1 MIWFAHMRTP
11 LGTSVRMGYTAV
23 IDIGRRADLV
33 RLAEALGSYRVEIL
47 CRDSIDDLYRL
58 SYLDPD
64 AVDIIENCGGDC
76 CALVVSA
83 Q

>member
-1 MIWFAHMRTP
+1 M
-11 LGTSVRMGYTAV
+11 
-23 IDIGRRADLV
+23 

-64 AVDIIENCGGDC
+64 TVDVIDKCGEDC